1 MDAQFERR
9 AEAELQ
15 RLMARIDDAL
25 GDSVDV
31 EYQNG
36 ILTLELADGGQYV
49 INRHGPN
56 REIWLSS
63 PQSGAWH
70 FAYDEA
76 GDAWRSTRG
85 AEILTAILN
94 RELAAVTG
102 TDPRL

>member
-1 MDAQFERR
+1 MDPEFERR

-15 RLMARIDDAL
+15 RLMGAIDAAL
-25 GDSVDV
+25 GDDIDVD
-31 EYQNG
+31 YQNG
-36 ILTLELADGGQYV
+36 ILTLELEDGRQYV

-70 FAYDEA
+70 FAYDA
-76 GDAWRSTRG
+76 PANAWRSTRG
-85 AEILTAILN
+85 AGALTEILN
-94 RELAAVTG
+94 RELADITG

>member
-15 RLMARIDDAL
+15 RLMAHLDDAL
-25 GDSVDV
+25 GATIDV

-36 ILTLELADGGQYV
+36 ILTLDLEDGGQYV

-76 GDAWRSTRG
+76 GGAWNSTRG
-85 AEILTAILN
+85 AGRLNEILN
-94 RELAAVTG
+94 RELAALTG
-102 TDPRL
+102 TDPKL